1 MLTEVSEVKEALAPV
16 FDRYQVS
23 KAVVFGSVAKGTADD
38 QGDLDILVDSH
49 LQGFKFCGLM
59 EAIREAVDMPVDV
72 LDVTHIEADSPIDR
86 EIRRTGVTIYER

>member
-38 QGDLDILVDSH
+38 QSDLDILVDSH
-49 LQGFKFCGLM
+49 LHGFKFCGLM

>member
-1 MLTEVSEVKEALAPV
+1 
-16 FDRYQVS
+16 
-23 KAVVFGSVAKGTADD
+23 
-38 QGDLDILVDSH
+38 
-49 LQGFKFCGLM
+49 M

>member
-38 QGDLDILVDSH
+38 QSDQDILVDSH
-49 LQGFKFCGLM
+49 LQGFKFFGLM
-59 EAIREAVDMPVDV
+59 EAISEAVDMPVDV